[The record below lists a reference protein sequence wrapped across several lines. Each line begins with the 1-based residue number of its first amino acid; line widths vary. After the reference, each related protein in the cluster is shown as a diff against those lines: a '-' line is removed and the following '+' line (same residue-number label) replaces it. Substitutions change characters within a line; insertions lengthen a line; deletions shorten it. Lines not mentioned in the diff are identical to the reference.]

1 VTVRAVWYLVAIWC
15 AGLVA
20 DQALSLSLRW
30 LILLSSTL
38 GVLLT
43 ERFRFQKRLSAA
55 LLLFLLASLWSARL
69 EIGFNIGVRQESEEI
84 KQGLRNPHFRSLIS
98 LTARDSVR
106 AGPPEHLLA
115 ERPAWASEPVWAMAQ
130 ALLLNRREALSPCWI
145 AAFRSAGAAH
155 LMAVSGLHIGI
166 LLGIFLAILRMM
178 QIRRRAIAIFTVG
191 AVWAY
196 ILLIGAPPSAVRA
209 GLMVTVGLG
218 MWGAGRLPQPGRLLP
233 VAVLAALVARP
244 SLLASVGFQLSV
256 AAVAGIGLGLRGFR
270 ARSLETVGGKII
282 AFLRVSL
289 GAQAGVLPVQI
300 ITFGTYTTLAPLVNV
315 IAVPLMGIWLP
326 SVVASLGLGLMG
338 GPAAVVAGAF
348 CEGVGRIL
356 LWWILLWA
364 SYPGILVP
372 VPVWVAVVVAAGL
385 VGWMVG
391 GRGRLLAM
399 ACLAAL
405 VWIPAFET
413 GRPRITFLDIGQGDA
428 IVIETRNPKRVVV
441 VDAGPAFKD
450 WSAGRAVVAPYLR
463 ARAVRRIDLLVASHP
478 DIDHIGGMGALVDE
492 YPVLCFLRGQW
503 YNVDAR
509 SAYQLQH
516 RLDASGAQTLAPEA
530 GDRIEL
536 GDDSWIDVLAGSN
549 SSAGVGVEIPL
560 SSNNRSLVLRLNLE
574 GLTVLLCGDLERSGE
589 RELVHFWSYLSCS
602 VLKVPHHGGEG
613 GLSAELLEAVRPSLA
628 VISVGAGNRYGHPS
642 PKLLA
647 RLREAGAAVWRT
659 DLSGALVMQS
669 GR

>member
-1 VTVRAVWYLVAIWC
+1 MTIRAVWYLVAIWC
-15 AGLVA
+15 AGLLA
-20 DQALSLSLRW
+20 GQALSLPLRW
-30 LILLSSTL
+30 LILLSGTL

-43 ERFRFQKRLSAA
+43 GRFRFQKRLAAA

-69 EIGFNIGVRQESEEI
+69 EIGFNTGAPQESEEI
-84 KQGLRNPHFRSLIS
+84 KQGLRNPHFRPLIF
-98 LTARDSVR
+98 LAARDTVR

-130 ALLLNRREALSPCWI
+130 ALLLNRREALSPDWI
-145 AAFRSAGAAH
+145 SAFRSAGAAH

-166 LLGIFLAILRMM
+166 LLGIFLAILRML
-178 QIRRRAIAIFTVG
+178 QIRRRAIAISTMG
-191 AVWAY
+191 AVWVY

-233 VAVLAALVARP
+233 VAVLAALVVRP

-270 ARSLETVGGKII
+270 ARNLETAGGRII

-300 ITFGTYTTLAPLVNV
+300 ITFGTYITLAPLVNV
-315 IAVPLMGIWLP
+315 IAVPLLGIWLP
-326 SVVASLGLGLMG
+326 SVVAALGLGLLG

-348 CEGVGRIL
+348 CEGVGRLL
-356 LWWILLWA
+356 LWWIHLWA
-364 SYPGILVP
+364 SHPGILVP
-372 VPVWVAVVVAAGL
+372 VPAWVAVVAVAGL

-391 GRGRLLAM
+391 GRGRLLAL
-399 ACLAAL
+399 ACLTAL

-428 IVIETRNPKRVVV
+428 IVIETRNPKRVVI

-450 WSAGRAVVAPYLR
+450 WSAGRTVVAPYLR

-478 DIDHIGGMGALVDE
+478 DNDHIGGMSALVDD
-492 YPVLCFLRGQW
+492 YPVLCFFRGQW
-503 YNVDAR
+503 YNTDTR
-509 SAYQLQH
+509 SAYQLQY
-516 RLDASGAQTLAPEA
+516 RLDTSGVKTLALEA

-536 GDDSWIDVLAGSN
+536 GDNSWIDVLAGTN
-549 SSAGVGVEIPL
+549 SSAGRGDKIPL

-574 GLTVLLCGDLERSGE
+574 GLTVLLCGDLERGGE
-589 RELVHFWSYLSCS
+589 RKLVHFWRYLPCR
-602 VLKVPHHGGEG
+602 VLKVPHHGGEN

-642 PKLLA
+642 PQILA
-647 RLREAGAAVWRT
+647 RLREAGVSVWRT